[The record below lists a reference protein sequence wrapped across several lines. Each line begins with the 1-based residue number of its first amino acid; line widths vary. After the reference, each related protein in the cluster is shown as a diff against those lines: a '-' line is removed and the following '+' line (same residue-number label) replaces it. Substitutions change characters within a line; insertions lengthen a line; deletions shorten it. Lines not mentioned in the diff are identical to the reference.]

1 MSIKKY
7 TCFSCGYTHEKVE
20 CDGILHCPNALCL
33 GAGGAWFR
41 NSLYGYEDDE
51 FGLFHTV
58 DEEEWLRKGREYNK
72 ANKINRKCFR
82 RKRSNE
88 KDARNTR

>member
-1 MSIKKY
+1 MTIKKY

-20 CDGILHCPNALCL
+20 CQGMFYCPNALCL

-41 NSLYGYEDDE
+41 ATLDSYEDDPVE
-51 FGLFHTV
+51 AFHTV

-72 ANKINRKCFR
+72 ENKINRQCFR
-82 RKRSNE
+82 RKR
-88 KDARNTR
+88 KG